1 MSVIKCQRI
10 ILVYNKNLSIH
21 WWVFLNLRF
30 SIRLVQI
37 QFVNSNTIRESTDSP
52 ILKPST
58 FHHTSQFS
66 NLMSMHFFY
75 ITINLYIKHPLYINS
90 CFKTTQPYCCDTC
103 TLNIKANKS
112 IVHFV
117 PENKISDKPPTRK
130 PCSWAPLR
138 IV

>member
-1 MSVIKCQRI
+1 MGFFKLTIFHQTCSNLVCQQQYHTR
-10 ILVYNKNLSIH
+10 VYRLAHPETINIFIYHITQLSY
-21 WWVFLNLRF
+21 
-30 SIRLVQI
+30 
-37 QFVNSNTIRESTDSP
+37 
-52 ILKPST
+52 
-58 FHHTSQFS
+58 
-66 NLMSMHFFY
+66 LMSMHFFH
-75 ITINLYIKHPLYINS
+75 ITINLWIIYQASLIYINS

-103 TLNIKANKS
+103 TLNIKANKL